1 MAEASDV
8 AAILVVRSVEEAAP
22 ELLGAD
28 AGVDAARAA
37 GPLHEEP
44 RWLARRAERLLR
56 ELPPGYRSLP
66 AMSGVLAGR
75 VAPVA
80 GIAAVAGMLTNY
92 LGPSQRIHAVYN
104 PVVLLILWNLGV
116 YALLLAGRLRRGTGS
131 AQSGSAPLRP
141 STSKG
146 PADAA
151 TGDGEQERRASGSPG
166 ARPGIPMRWIFRHLV
181 PALWLRLH
189 RGSGEV
195 RDEAKRLRRV
205 VRRFCTLWIG
215 VAQPLLAL
223 HTRRLLSWAA
233 LGLAAGA
240 VLGMFVRGLFLDY
253 HIVWR
258 STFVKEVR
266 ELIEARLTPLLPQLS
281 EQIWTRV
288 KPMLAEPPGAPR

>member
-1 MAEASDV
+1 
-8 AAILVVRSVEEAAP
+8 
-22 ELLGAD
+22 
-28 AGVDAARAA
+28 
-37 GPLHEEP
+37 
-44 RWLARRAERLLR
+44 
-56 ELPPGYRSLP
+56 
-66 AMSGVLAGR
+66 
-75 VAPVA
+75 
-80 GIAAVAGMLTNY
+80 
-92 LGPSQRIHAVYN
+92 
-104 PVVLLILWNLGV
+104 
-116 YALLLAGRLRRGTGS
+116 
-131 AQSGSAPLRP
+131 
-141 STSKG
+141 
-146 PADAA
+146 
-151 TGDGEQERRASGSPG
+151 
-166 ARPGIPMRWIFRHLV
+166 
-181 PALWLRLH
+181 LH